1 MLCKRGSQLS
11 ISVWIRLF
19 LALWQYFLQSCLN
32 RLEWLK
38 ISGKNLTIRFMLD
51 KICEKINQKLKIL
64 RLIEWENTKNDGK
77 WESKKITNLKK
88 KGKTKNMRN
97 EITI

>member
-1 MLCKRGSQLS
+1 
-11 ISVWIRLF
+11 
-19 LALWQYFLQSCLN
+19 
-32 RLEWLK
+32 
-38 ISGKNLTIRFMLD
+38 MLD
-51 KICEKINQKLKIL
+51 KICEKINQKLKVL

-88 KGKTKNMRN
+88 EKTKNMRN